1 MYMIF
6 MRRNYSSLTLD
17 VTKQL
22 SKTEKKQYGFFVTPP
37 SIIDAV
43 IARVKQENTT
53 INTIL
58 EPSCGTG
65 EFITACTTA
74 FPDAHI
80 EGVEWNPTVFQKT
93 SEVFPGIHHADFT
106 KWSKTGYDLIIGNP
120 PYFVCSKDD
129 VPVAYRKYMV
139 GRPNMFGIFI
149 LHALSLLVPNGV
161 LAFVIPKSFMNSA
174 FYANIREHILRTC
187 RILDIIVFD
196 QADFIDTEQE
206 TFGIFLQKGG
216 STLESPFVIR
226 MGDSVIFTENAER
239 LRSLLEGSTTLKSLG
254 YSVKTGSV
262 VWNQHK
268 DKMTDDKTKPLLI
281 YNSNVGAD
289 HTFVLKT
296 FSNPE
301 KKPYI
306 NLPNGQT
313 DPVIVV
319 NRGNGNTAY
328 SLTYAFIDGRQ
339 PYFVENHLNVIH
351 KPTGADYPR
360 ILRSLQD
367 PRTTE
372 FLKLFIGNGGLSK
385 TELENFLPIY

>member
-1 MYMIF
+1 
-6 MRRNYSSLTLD
+6 
-17 VTKQL
+17 
-22 SKTEKKQYGFFVTPP
+22 
-37 SIIDAV
+37 
-43 IARVKQENTT
+43 
-53 INTIL
+53 
-58 EPSCGTG
+58 
-65 EFITACTTA
+65 
-74 FPDAHI
+74 
-80 EGVEWNPTVFQKT
+80 
-93 SEVFPGIHHADFT
+93 
-106 KWSKTGYDLIIGNP
+106 
-120 PYFVCSKDD
+120 
-129 VPVAYRKYMV
+129 
-139 GRPNMFGIFI
+139 
-149 LHALSLLVPNGV
+149 
-161 LAFVIPKSFMNSA
+161 
-174 FYANIREHILRTC
+174 
-187 RILDIIVFD
+187 
-196 QADFIDTEQE
+196 
-206 TFGIFLQKGG
+206 
-216 STLESPFVIR
+216 

-239 LRSLLEGSTTLKSLG
+239 LRGLLEGSTTLKSLG

-268 DKMTDDKTKPLLI
+268 DKMTDDNTKPLLI

>member
-1 MYMIF
+1 MSF
-6 MRRNYSSLTLD
+6 SKLTLD
-17 VTKQL
+17 VTKTL

-37 SIIDAV
+37 AIINEV
-43 IARVKQENTT
+43 ITRIKKENPA
-53 INTIL
+53 IHSIL

-65 EFITACTTA
+65 EFISACQKA
-74 FPDAHI
+74 FPEVPID
-80 EGVEWNPTVFQKT
+80 GVEWNPTVFEHTQKI
-93 SEVFPGIHHADFT
+93 FPGIHHADFT
-106 KWSKTGYDLIIGNP
+106 KWSKTGYDLIVGNP

-129 VPVAYRKYMV
+129 VPPVYREYMV
-139 GRPNMFGIFI
+139 GRPNMFGVFI
-149 LHALSLLVPNGV
+149 LHALALLNPNGIV
-161 LAFVIPKSFMNSA
+161 AFVIPKSFMNSA
-174 FYANIREHILRTC
+174 YYAKIREHILRTC
-187 RILDIIVFD
+187 RILDIMVFD

-206 TFGIFLQKGG
+206 TFGIFLQKGSG
-216 STLESPFVIR
+216 SLDSPFVIR
-226 MGDSVIFTENAER
+226 MDNNWVMTENAER
-239 LRSLLEGSTTLKSLG
+239 LRALLAGSTTLKALG

-268 DKMTDDKTKPLLI
+268 DKLSDDATKPLLI
-281 YNSNVGAD
+281 YNSNIGPD

-296 FSNPE
+296 FTNPE
-301 KKPYI
+301 KKAFVD
-306 NLPNGQT
+306 LPNAQT
-313 DPVIVV
+313 HPAIVV

-351 KPTGADYPR
+351 KSTDADYPR

-372 FLKLFIGNGGLSK
+372 FLKLFIGNGGFSK